1 MTHFRHEPS
10 RNPALQ
16 RAAAGAGG
24 DGGHALHGAR
34 PRTPLVMSLGLARTK
49 KNGRRPARNRRPQ
62 MVPVVAYFRLA
73 TAVRSNLPVT
83 TNVALHQLEPSPVGL
98 IGVKS
103 PVNRAVWSLVNAL
116 QSPLF
121 RLLS

>member
-1 MTHFRHEPS
+1 MAVMRCMAGSGSRKAWNASRDEPRS
-10 RNPALQ
+10 RSHQ
-16 RAAAGAGG
+16 KEQAAAGTA
-24 DGGHALHGAR
+24 AR
-34 PRTPLVMSLGLARTK
+34 H
-49 KNGRRPARNRRPQ
+49 
-62 MVPVVAYFRLA
+62 MVVVVAYFRLA
-73 TAVRSNLPVT
+73 AAVRSNLPVT
-83 TNVALHQLEPSPVGL
+83 TNVALHQLEPSPAGL

>member
-1 MTHFRHEPS
+1 MSPVEIPHCNGLLPAPATMAVIRCMAGSGSRKASNASRDEPRS
-10 RNPALQ
+10 RSHQ
-16 RAAAGAGG
+16 
-24 DGGHALHGAR
+24 
-34 PRTPLVMSLGLARTK
+34 
-49 KNGRRPARNRRPQ
+49 KNGRRPARNCRPQ

-83 TNVALHQLEPSPVGL
+83 TNVALHQLEPNPPGL

-121 RLLS
+121 RSLS